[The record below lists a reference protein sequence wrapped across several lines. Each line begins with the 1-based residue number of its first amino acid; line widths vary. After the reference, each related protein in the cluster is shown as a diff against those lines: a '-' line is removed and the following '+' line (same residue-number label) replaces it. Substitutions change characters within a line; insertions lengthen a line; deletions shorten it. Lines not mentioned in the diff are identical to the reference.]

1 MSSIAAA
8 AGLVAAGLTASAVA
22 GVGAGLA
29 QLRVRK
35 AADNG

>member
-1 MSSIAAA
+1 MTSIAAA
-8 AGLVAAGLTASAVA
+8 AGLIATGLTAGAVA

-35 AADNG
+35 AAENG